1 MLRDLMLWISE
12 TLFYLQGG
20 EMLINTPWIFAW
32 VVFWTLIIVSPI
44 FFVTH
49 VRQTRWAVWMFI
61 IIFLP
66 GLMIAIS
73 PGAIQSQMMQECET
87 VEGVA
92 ATKRIDPTVITIN
105 QCRVKDNYYG
115 DFGEWKIVGQAQ

>member
-32 VVFWTLIIVSPI
+32 VVFWALIIVSPI
-44 FFVTH
+44 FFVMH
-49 VRQTRWAVWMFI
+49 VRQTHWAVWMFI
-61 IIFLP
+61 IAFFP

-73 PGAIQSQMMQECET
+73 PGAIQTQMMQECET
-87 VEGVA
+87 VESVI
-92 ATKRIDPTVITIN
+92 ATERIDSTAITVT
-105 QCRVKDNYYG
+105 QCRTKDNYY
-115 DFGEWKIVGQAQ
+115 